1 MFHLV
6 RFDNNPSNS
15 YYFYLLDDETMECN
29 DGYAFTPSEALDA
42 MLTTYSYDSM
52 VDQVARGIYQ
62 DLDGYLV
69 CSFNERPAD
78 LSIETYPEL
87 YL

>member
-6 RFDNNPSNS
+6 RFDNNPNS
-15 YYFYLLDDETMECN
+15 LFYLLDDETMECN
-29 DGYAFTPSEALDA
+29 EGHANTLECVLAS
-42 MLTTYSYDSM
+42 TITNYSHDSM

-62 DLDGYLV
+62 DLDGHLLL
-69 CSFNERPAD
+69 SFNERPTD